1 MCLST
6 VYQNEQTKDNLLCTD
21 VTTIE
26 SDGHTVTLTDLFGR
40 RISVAGFVRR
50 ADLTGG
56 TVILEV
62 NGKE

>member
-1 MCLST
+1 MCLSA
-6 VYQNEQTKDNLLCTD
+6 VYKNEKTKENLLCTE

-40 RISVAGFVRR
+40 RVSVVGYVRR

-56 TVILEV
+56 TVVLEV
-62 NGKE
+62 TE